1 MTSDDANN
9 AYRNLGPDQI
19 LHAIESIGYRCDGYL
34 YPLNS
39 YENRVYQIG
48 VEDAPPL
55 IAKFYR
61 PDRWS
66 DAQIEEEH
74 SFTRALTELEIPVV
88 APVFDEHGRGLHHQ
102 DGFRFAL
109 YHRAG
114 GYTPNLED
122 PVHLQQLGRCIARIH
137 AVGERQAFQHR
148 PRLEI
153 DSFVSHPAA
162 YLLKRNFI
170 PGDLIAAY
178 QSLIATL
185 LEKIAHKFQAVGE
198 IRYIRLHGDCHVG
211 NVLWMHDAPVLVDF
225 DDARMGPAVQDFWML
240 LSGERNEMLNGLRE
254 FLIGYSEFFEFD
266 QRELYLVEALRT
278 MRIVHYSGWIAK
290 RWRDPAFPKAFPW
303 FGTQRYWEE
312 HILTLREQLAALD
325 EEPLIL
331 G

>member
-1 MTSDDANN
+1 M
-9 AYRNLGPDQI
+9 
-19 LHAIESIGYRCDGYL
+19 
-34 YPLNS
+34 
-39 YENRVYQIG
+39 
-48 VEDAPPL
+48 
-55 IAKFYR
+55 
-61 PDRWS
+61 
-66 DAQIEEEH
+66 
-74 SFTRALTELEIPVV
+74 
-88 APVFDEHGRGLHHQ
+88 
-102 DGFRFAL
+102 
-109 YHRAG
+109 
-114 GYTPNLED
+114 
-122 PVHLQQLGRCIARIH
+122 
-137 AVGERQAFQHR
+137 
-148 PRLEI
+148 
-153 DSFVSHPAA
+153 
-162 YLLKRNFI
+162 
-170 PGDLIAAY
+170 IAA
-178 QSLIATL
+178 L
-185 LEKIAHKFQAVGE
+185 LEKIAHKYQAVGE